1 MTEKEYV
8 NLDDPKTYGAVDLGD
23 VYSYIRDFPDE
34 IVLARDFCAEFDTPE
49 SWAGVDKVIVL
60 GMGGSG
66 IAGRVL
72 GAYVD
77 VAGGPPVIT
86 CRGYDVP
93 KWVDDRTLA
102 LCVSYSGNTAETL
115 SAVSTVLDKGARLL
129 AVTSGG
135 KLGSL
140 AEERGFP
147 CIIIPAGRL
156 PRHSLGYLAVPLFEC
171 LGRAGIIAEPPLD
184 EVIEVMEK
192 ERSERGADVPTEEN
206 DTKQTAREIYDYGYF
221 PVVYGVGDV
230 AAVAAERTRGQL
242 AEDAKIYASS
252 HFFPELCHNEV
263 VGYEGDERRLA
274 EFYVLIYRGFDEN
287 ETLRKQTDA
296 ALGIVGRKVAGVRQ
310 VIPTPSGALP
320 ALFELIYFADFL
332 GYYLA
337 LLRGVDPE
345 PVKSIVELKES
356 MK

>member
-1 MTEKEYV
+1 MIEKTYV
-8 NLDDPKTYGAVDLGD
+8 NLDDPKTYGAVDPSG

-34 IVLARDFCAEFDTPE
+34 IALARDLCAEFDAPE

-77 VAGGPPVIT
+77 ASGGPPVIT
-86 CRGYDVP
+86 CRGYDAP

-115 SAVSTVLDKGARLL
+115 SAVAAALGKGARLL

-147 CIIIPAGRL
+147 CIKIPAGRL

-192 ERSERGADVPTEEN
+192 ERNGRGADVPTEEN
-206 DTKQTAREIYDYGYF
+206 DAKQTAREIYDGGYF
-221 PVVYGVGDV
+221 PVVYGVGGV

-242 AEDAKIYASS
+242 AEDAKMYASS

-263 VGYEGDERRLA
+263 VGYEGDDGWLA
-274 EFYVLIYRGFDEN
+274 EFYVLVYRGFDEN
-287 ETLRKQTDA
+287 ETLKRQTDA
-296 ALGIVGRKVAGVRQ
+296 ALGIVGRKAAGVRQ
-310 VIPTPSGALP
+310 VVPTASDALP
-320 ALFELIYFADFL
+320 SLFELIYFADFL